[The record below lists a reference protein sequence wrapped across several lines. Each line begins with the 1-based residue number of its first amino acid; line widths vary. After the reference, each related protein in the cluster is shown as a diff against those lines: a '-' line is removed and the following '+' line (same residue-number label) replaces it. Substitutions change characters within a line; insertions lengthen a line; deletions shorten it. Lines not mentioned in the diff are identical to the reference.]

1 MSVSRPALAAFNAME
16 DEKARDRLLTCLDV
30 RRWADDVLAGR
41 PYDNVDRLES
51 AMVAASATITDDE
64 LERALARHPRI
75 GERADAAQHDAA
87 HSTREQS
94 GVDRADA
101 DVVRRIEEGN
111 RAYDERFGRVF
122 IFRAAGRSGQEILDQ
137 LRRRLE
143 EGNRAYEE
151 RFGRVFNIRAAGRSG
166 PEILDQLR
174 HRLGNTDEAE
184 RTTTIDQLTQ
194 IAVLRMKEAL
204 S

>member
-1 MSVSRPALAAFNAME
+1 MSDLASFNEMAD
-16 DEKARDRLLTCLDV
+16 DEARDLVLTFLDV
-30 RRWADDVLAGR
+30 PRWADEVLAGR
-41 PYDNVDRLES
+41 PYADADEVERR
-51 AMVAASATITDDE
+51 MVAASRAITDDE

-75 GERADAAQHDAA
+75 GERADAEKHDAA

-101 DVVRRIEEGN
+101 DVVRRLEEGH
-111 RAYDERFGRVF
+111 RAYEARFGRVF
-122 IFRAAGRSGQEILDQ
+122 I
-137 LRRRLE
+137 
-143 EGNRAYEE
+143 
-151 RFGRVFNIRAAGRSG
+151 IRAAGRSG